1 MNATEVASQALTRTL
16 ATSASADPLQIG
28 GDSVYTQ
35 FPSGTIADV
44 RIMYNTAL
52 TQAQIQLDLNTP
64 LP

>member
-1 MNATEVASQALTRTL
+1 VNATEVASQALTRTL
-16 ATSASADPLQIG
+16 ATSASAHPLQIG

-35 FPSGTIADV
+35 FSSGTIAEV
-44 RIMYNTAL
+44 MYNIAL